1 MTLLVLLTHRCVQ
14 LRLVLT
20 KLRRDD
26 ADPESFVTF
35 DVRSHSS
42 FCVVDL
48 SRLLLPPAGGVSQR
62 QACINT
68 AIGAAF

>member
-35 DVRSHSS
+35 DVR
-42 FCVVDL
+42 
-48 SRLLLPPAGGVSQR
+48 
-62 QACINT
+62 
-68 AIGAAF
+68 